1 MNKKSTSGSK
11 QVEWL
16 GGIYSTLPE
25 VNIVK
30 SSDIDLEQYFTD
42 EDIESK
48 REPAPAGSIDNEA
61 AQETLVWMAADGT
74 IVGKQSF
81 AANQSAIH
89 AVDNFWKATREP
101 MTGPPHVPARV
112 VISDPALAALL
123 RKALRP
129 AVQVVTEYSMEL
141 DDLMQFQFD
150 LVPVD
155 IDTSIT
161 AIAELLPPDDAA

>member
-30 SSDIDLEQYFTD
+30 SSDVDLEQYFSDGTIKSNHD
-42 EDIESK
+42 A
-48 REPAPAGSIDNEA
+48 APAETDSEA

-89 AVDNFWKATREP
+89 AADNFWKATREP
-101 MTGPPHVPARV
+101 MAGLPHVPARV